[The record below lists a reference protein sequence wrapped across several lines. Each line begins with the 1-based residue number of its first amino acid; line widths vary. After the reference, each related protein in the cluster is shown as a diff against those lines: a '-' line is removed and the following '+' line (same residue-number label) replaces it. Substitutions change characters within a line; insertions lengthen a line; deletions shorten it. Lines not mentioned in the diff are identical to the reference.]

1 MDIIDAKPFSD
12 MLGRINDSYIISEEQ
27 LLEKCDKLDISNKS
41 LVANSFLG
49 NSFKRLCRKNYFTKE
64 ISRNNLEKE
73 FAREWIYRNNKTSQ
87 NGIGKEYLADQILGK
102 TCNND
107 ELILI
112 STVIQW
118 LGTNVGMDFIEKVI
132 KTEFIKNL

>member
-1 MDIIDAKPFSD
+1 MDIRDAKPFSD
-12 MLGRINDSYIISEEQ
+12 MLGSINESYTISEEQ
-27 LLEKCDKLDISNKS
+27 LLEKCEKLDISNKS
-41 LVANSFLG
+41 IVANSFLG

-73 FAREWIYRNNKTSQ
+73 FASEWIYRNNKTSQ
-87 NGIGKEYLADQILGK
+87 NGSGKEYLADQILGK
-102 TCNND
+102 PCNND

-118 LGTNVGMDFIEKVI
+118 LGTNVGMDFIEKVT

>member
-1 MDIIDAKPFSD
+1 MIDTKPFSD
-12 MLGRINDSYIISEEQ
+12 MLGSINESYTISEEQ
-27 LLEKCDKLDISNKS
+27 LLEKCEKLDISNNS
-41 LVANSFLG
+41 LIANSFLG

-73 FAREWIYRNNKTSQ
+73 FGREWIYRNNKTSQ
-87 NGIGKEYLADQILGK
+87 NGSGKEYLADQILGK

-118 LGTNVGMDFIEKVI
+118 LGTNVGMDFIEKVT
-132 KTEFIKNL
+132 KTEFIKNI